1 MDLEKLQQQIQE
13 LQDRTSSLET
23 ENESL
28 KKSRAGHLTDLA
40 RYKGVNRI
48 LNAAGIDPKD
58 EAAED
63 HLTDLLVNLRAPE
76 QEKRPPVAE
85 ATPPKPANTD
95 AATGAAPADA
105 ISATM
110 QASIASMQKELAGL
124 RGKLEESESK
134 VAEERRK
141 RREDRADRIVLSV
154 MEDVGVKDRQRTH
167 LLKLLKLDKAFH
179 IAVDEDASDDAD
191 PIVLFGTEDSPKT
204 LKDGLGELSLSDQW
218 SDFYVSNTPSGSGLP
233 TSRSTSA
240 NSFVNASGNPF
251 MSPGNSTE
259 AARIYQQ
266 DPKGAQ
272 RLYNQAKSAGKLD
285 PHCAKIITP

>member
-48 LNAAGIDPKD
+48 LKAAGIDPKD
-58 EAAED
+58 
-63 HLTDLLVNLRAPE
+63 
-76 QEKRPPVAE
+76 
-85 ATPPKPANTD
+85 
-95 AATGAAPADA
+95 
-105 ISATM
+105 
-110 QASIASMQKELAGL
+110 
-124 RGKLEESESK
+124 
-134 VAEERRK
+134 
-141 RREDRADRIVLSV
+141 
-154 MEDVGVKDRQRTH
+154 
-167 LLKLLKLDKAFH
+167 
-179 IAVDEDASDDAD
+179 
-191 PIVLFGTEDSPKT
+191 
-204 LKDGLGELSLSDQW
+204 
-218 SDFYVSNTPSGSGLP
+218 
-233 TSRSTSA
+233 
-240 NSFVNASGNPF
+240 
-251 MSPGNSTE
+251 E